1 VAKSIKY
8 MAVYL
13 FFQNEQIVIV
23 KKRPEFIIT
32 VKNEFGIKFAILKY
46 FR

>member
-1 VAKSIKY
+1 MKF

-13 FFQNEQIVIV
+13 FLQNKQIVIV
-23 KKRPEFIIT
+23 KKRPEFIVT